1 MKFLDCFL
9 YMILLICIMDNS
21 YWLSFKEENKDNWH
35 FDPSQK
41 VQDFTYLGRL
51 KTDFGPLIDL
61 MKNDK
66 NFTEYIMVQNI
77 KKHDSKL
84 SQRIQGFRDW
94 GFSEHNT
101 KSLQITDKEFP
112 EIFKP
117 FKEFAGFEECNVVA
131 LKQYPGQ
138 FLPWHQDTYV
148 GFRKDYGVPDD
159 VQVTRYSLML
169 EDWKWGHYF
178 LAGNSVFHQWKQG
191 DIIELP
197 PKMHHVTCNAG
208 MEPKLTMT
216 ITGTVTDEFLKIK
229 ESGIFEY

>member
-1 MKFLDCFL
+1 MN
-9 YMILLICIMDNS
+9 NS

-41 VQDFTYLGRL
+41 VQDFTYLGRV

-77 KKHDSKL
+77 EKHDSKL

-138 FLPWHQDTYV
+138 FLPWHEDTYV

>member
-1 MKFLDCFL
+1 MN
-9 YMILLICIMDNS
+9 NS

-77 KKHDSKL
+77 EKHDSKL

-138 FLPWHQDTYV
+138 FLPWHEDTYV

>member
-1 MKFLDCFL
+1 
-9 YMILLICIMDNS
+9 MDNS